1 MPFYAVANGRDVGIF
16 LSWDEC
22 NSSVK
27 GYKNALYK
35 KFDKREQA
43 EEFIRAQEFIR
54 LNQQDTITTVE
65 KVDDFVP
72 DYYVYTDGACSN
84 NGKPN
89 AQAGIGIYFGDDDPC
104 NVSQKIDGNQTNNA
118 AELSAIIETYSII
131 EDDIANGKKVAIVT
145 DSEYAIKCVSSYG
158 EKCCGEGW
166 SKDIPNKE
174 LVKLA
179 YEMYKDKPNI
189 KFIHIKAHTSNT
201 DIHSIGNANADHLA
215 NMAIGLESCPYN
227 KPSVNIGTLNTDRV
241 EKMKK
246 VQAEGLAL
254 FTRKNIDYG
263 DAFAKYGVIGVLM
276 RIEDKIQRSI
286 SITKNGVNIINDEG
300 IRDTLIDLHNYA
312 AMALMLLDEDDSK
325 NA

>member
-1 MPFYAVANGRDVGIF
+1 MPFYAVANGRDIGIF
-16 LSWDEC
+16 STWDEC
-22 NSSVK
+22 NNSVK

-35 KFDKREQA
+35 KFDKRDLA
-43 EEFIRAQEFIR
+43 EEFIQT
-54 LNQQDTITTVE
+54 NQQNSMVE

-89 AQAGIGIYFGDDDPC
+89 AEAGIGIYFGEDDER
-104 NVSQKIDGNQTNNA
+104 NVSQKIEGNQTNNA
-118 AELSAIIETYSII
+118 AELTAIIETYSII
-131 EDDIANGKKVAIVT
+131 ENDVVDAKKVAIVT
-145 DSEYAIKCVSSYG
+145 DSEYAMKCVSSYG

-179 YEMYKDKPNI
+179 YETYKDKHNI
-189 KFIHIKAHTSNT
+189 KFIHIKAHTTNS
-201 DIHSIGNANADHLA
+201 DIHSIGNANADYLA
-215 NMAIGLESCPYN
+215 NMAIGLECCPYN
-227 KPSVNIGTLNTDRV
+227 KTTTNLPSKKNTESVNRI
-241 EKMKK
+241 EQMKK

-276 RIEDKIQRSI
+276 RIEDKIQRSM
-286 SITKNGVNIINDEG
+286 SITKNGVNLINDEG

-312 AMALMLLDEDDSK
+312 AMALMLLDEEGT
-325 NA
+325 N